1 MSDTSKID
9 INYVAQLAR
18 IELSDEEKERY
29 SLQLEHILQYCEKIN
44 KIDVSGVEPTAH
56 AFPLYN
62 VLQEDEE
69 GPCFTPEEALMNA
82 PAQRNNQI
90 VVPKVVN
97 DA

>member
-18 IELSDEEKERY
+18 IELSKDEKEHY
-29 SLQLEHILQYCEKIN
+29 SSQLEQILEYCEKIN
-44 KIDVSGVEPTAH
+44 KVDVSTVEPMAH

-69 GPCFTPEEALMNA
+69 GPCFTPKEALMNA
-82 PAQRNNQI
+82 PAQRNNQVI
-90 VVPKVVN
+90 VPKVVD